1 MAKNLYKTAFTASSS
16 QGKYRASMYDV
27 ASSDELQRLEN
38 ARLQF
43 DQDSLNKNVSFVAD
57 TLSLAS
63 TVAGRYEDLSGDIS
77 LLEEKYG
84 EMERPDSMFGKLMQ
98 STKIGLG
105 LGDYKF
111 GDETISARDIAVRGS
126 QIKYKSMLDE
136 AMSDISPLTNVNVS
150 RNLPK
155 SNTDVDIEGD
165 VKLEPLDFGEDINPF
180 EDPNTSYLDRMLNPA
195 IKYGRSRTWV

>member
-165 VKLEPLDFGEDINPF
+165 VELEPLDFGEDINPF

>member
-165 VKLEPLDFGEDINPF
+165 VELEPLDFGEDINPF
-180 EDPNTSYLDRMLNPA
+180 EDPTTSYLDRMLNPEV
-195 IKYGRSRTWV
+195 KYRGGMR

>member
-165 VKLEPLDFGEDINPF
+165 VELEPLDFGEDINPF
-180 EDPNTSYLDRMLNPA
+180 EDPTTSYLDRMLNPA
-195 IKYGRSRTWV
+195 VRYGRSTR

>member
-165 VKLEPLDFGEDINPF
+165 VKLESLDFGEDINPF
-180 EDPNTSYLDRMLNPA
+180 EDPTTSYLDRMLNPEV
-195 IKYGRSRTWV
+195 KYRGGMR

>member
-180 EDPNTSYLDRMLNPA
+180 EDPTTSYLDRMLNPEV
-195 IKYGRSRTWV
+195 KYRGGMR

>member
-180 EDPNTSYLDRMLNPA
+180 EDPNTSYLDRMLNPEV
-195 IKYGRSRTWV
+195 KYRGGMR

>member
-43 DQDSLNKNVSFVAD
+43 EQDSLNKNVSFVAD

-136 AMSDISPLTNVNVS
+136 AMSDISPLTNVNIS
-150 RNLPK
+150 RNLLK

-165 VKLEPLDFGEDINPF
+165 VELEPLDFGKDINQF
-180 EDPNTSYLDRMLNPA
+180 EDPTTSYLDRMLNPA
-195 IKYGRSRTWV
+195 IKYGRSRT

>member
-165 VKLEPLDFGEDINPF
+165 VELEPLDFGEDINPF
-180 EDPNTSYLDRMLNPA
+180 EDPNTSYLDRMLNPEV
-195 IKYGRSRTWV
+195 KYRGGMR

>member
-43 DQDSLNKNVSFVAD
+43 EQDSLNKNVSFVAD

-165 VKLEPLDFGEDINPF
+165 VELEPLDFGEDINLF
-180 EDPNTSYLDRMLNPA
+180 EDPTTSYLDRMLNPA
-195 IKYGRSRTWV
+195 IKYSRNMR

>member
-165 VKLEPLDFGEDINPF
+165 VELEPLDFGEDINPF
-180 EDPNTSYLDRMLNPA
+180 EDPNTSYLDRMLNPEV
-195 IKYGRSRTWV
+195 KYRGGMRWV

>member
-43 DQDSLNKNVSFVAD
+43 EQDSLNKNVSFVAD

-165 VKLEPLDFGEDINPF
+165 VELEPLDFGEDINLF
-180 EDPNTSYLDRMLNPA
+180 EDPTTSYLDRMLNPA
-195 IKYGRSRTWV
+195 IKYSRSMR

>member
-27 ASSDELQRLEN
+27 ASSDQLQRLEN

-43 DQDSLNKNVSFVAD
+43 DQDSLNKNVSFIAD

-136 AMSDISPLTNVNVS
+136 AMSNISPSTNVNVS

-165 VKLEPLDFGEDINPF
+165 VKLEPLDFGEDIAPF
-180 EDPNTSYLDRMLNPA
+180 EDPAGSYLDRILNPA
-195 IKYGRSRTWV
+195 IKYGRSRT

>member
-155 SNTDVDIEGD
+155 SNTDVDIESD
-165 VKLEPLDFGEDINPF
+165 VELEPLDFGEDINPF

-195 IKYGRSRTWV
+195 IKYGRSRT

>member
-165 VKLEPLDFGEDINPF
+165 VELEPLDFGEDINPF

-195 IKYGRSRTWV
+195 IKYGRSRT

>member
-195 IKYGRSRTWV
+195 IKYGRSRT

>member
-43 DQDSLNKNVSFVAD
+43 EQDSLNKNVSFVAD

-165 VKLEPLDFGEDINPF
+165 VELEPLDFGEDINQF
-180 EDPNTSYLDRMLNPA
+180 EDPTTSYLDRMLNPA
-195 IKYGRSRTWV
+195 IKYGRSRT

>member
-165 VKLEPLDFGEDINPF
+165 VELESLDFGEDINPF
-180 EDPNTSYLDRMLNPA
+180 EDPTTSYLDRMLNPA
-195 IKYGRSRTWV
+195 IKYGRSMR

>member
-180 EDPNTSYLDRMLNPA
+180 EDPTTSYLDRMLNPA
-195 IKYGRSRTWV
+195 IKYGRSMR

>member
-43 DQDSLNKNVSFVAD
+43 EQDSLNKNVSFVAD

-136 AMSDISPLTNVNVS
+136 AMSDISPLTNVNIS

-165 VKLEPLDFGEDINPF
+165 VELEPLDFGKDINQF
-180 EDPNTSYLDRMLNPA
+180 EDPTTSYLDRMLNPA
-195 IKYGRSRTWV
+195 IKYGRSRT

>member
-165 VKLEPLDFGEDINPF
+165 VKLEPLAFGEDINPF
-180 EDPNTSYLDRMLNPA
+180 EDPTTSYLDRMLNPEV
-195 IKYGRSRTWV
+195 KYRGGMR

>member
-43 DQDSLNKNVSFVAD
+43 EQDSLNKNVSFVAD

-165 VKLEPLDFGEDINPF
+165 VELETLDFGEDINLF
-180 EDPNTSYLDRMLNPA
+180 EDPTTSYLDRMLNPA
-195 IKYGRSRTWV
+195 IKYSRSMR